1 MADTTN
7 FGTVRDLVA
16 TFPERGSAPAIIA
29 FGSGSA
35 DTLSY
40 DALHRDIRRVAAG
53 FKLRGIGPGD
63 TVLLWAPNSPAWV
76 AAWFGIVENG
86 ATAIPADDQY
96 RPDDIV
102 SILNHRGAELVVTT
116 ASHMTEL
123 LETDRVP
130 EDGFVLLDGAQSD
143 PRSFSSLIQHAA
155 GAPLKGG
162 SAAGEGGPTS
172 SGDHLASGQ
181 DALPSGKDDSSGA
194 HGSLPFGDGDAP
206 GIEASQVASLLYT
219 SGTTGTPK
227 AVPLTHGNLASNVNA
242 LLRARLIRATDRVA
256 VPLPF
261 HHTYPFTVGLLTV
274 LGSGAVVVLPSGV
287 SGPELTRATTEA
299 RATAL
304 LAVPALCAAL
314 CSAIEARVA
323 GRGKRAARIFGVLM
337 GVSMAV
343 RRATG
348 LRLGKLFFR
357 PLHKAV
363 GARLS
368 MLGCGGAK
376 LDGELAR
383 KLEGLGWTV
392 LTGYGLTETSPVV
405 TFNHRRKRRIGTEGR
420 PLPGVDLRIEPV
432 AGQAHGEILVRGP
445 NVFAGYWNNPEATR
459 EVFTEDGWF
468 RTGDLGWCDAGG
480 FLHIAGRNKE
490 VIVLP
495 DGKNV
500 FPDEVEAVYA
510 TSPLLGEFAV
520 LEKDG
525 ELVALAV
532 PDEDELRQRGAL
544 REAELVRD
552 DIERLSMSLP
562 AYKRIG
568 DYRLT
573 RDALPRTA
581 LGKLKRHLLPDI
593 YAGANVRERVP
604 AAAPL
609 SDDDKRLIESG
620 VTGDVWRWLAE
631 RYPDET
637 LFLDTSPQLDLKV
650 DSLEWVT
657 MTLEIERRFGI
668 VLTGEAVAQILT
680 LRDLLEQVRTAPA
693 AEVKPAGE
701 PESVLPE
708 VERPNIFL
716 RALGALLF
724 AVDSLLM
731 RTLFRLRVRGGEH
744 LPGSGAPCVIAANH
758 VSFLD
763 PPAIAAALPKRL
775 LRETHW
781 AAWVGIMFAGP
792 LQRLVSRA
800 TRVFAVDPDQDL
812 AGAIRT
818 GRAVLAA
825 GQSLVWFPEGR
836 RSHTGELQ
844 YFQQGIGVMLE
855 SVPNAQV
862 VPTAIAGAYEAWPRH
877 RRLPRPG
884 RVTVVFGPPLGVA
897 ELRQRGA
904 GATDAERIA
913 NALQQE
919 VARLLDASS
928 GTPVS
933 R

>member
-1 MADTTN
+1 MADTRN
-7 FGTVRDLVA
+7 FETVRDLVA
-16 TFPERGSAPAIIA
+16 TFPERGGAPAIIA

-40 DALHRDIRRVAAG
+40 DALSREIRRVAAG
-53 FKLRGIGPGD
+53 FKARGIGPGD

-76 AAWFGIVENG
+76 AVWFGIVESG
-86 ATAIPADDQY
+86 AAAIPADNLY
-96 RPDDIV
+96 RADEIA
-102 SILNHRGAELVVTT
+102 SILNHRGAKLVVTT

-123 LETDRVP
+123 SETDAGAEV
-130 EDGFVLLDGAQSD
+130 EFVLLDGEDSD
-143 PRSFSSLIQHAA
+143 PRSLSSLVEHAV
-155 GAPLKGG
+155 GATLRGNSG
-162 SAAGEGGPTS
+162 AREGGPPS
-172 SGDHLASGQ
+172 GGDHSAGGQ
-181 DALPSGKDDSSGA
+181 DALPSGMDDTSGA
-194 HGSLPFGDGDAP
+194 EGSVPFGEGDVP
-206 GIEASQVASLLYT
+206 GTKAGEVASLLYT

-242 LLRARLIRATDRVA
+242 LLRARLIRASDRVA

-323 GRGKRAARIFGVLM
+323 GRGKRAARIFAVLM
-337 GVSMAV
+337 RVSMAV

-363 GARLS
+363 GAHLS

-376 LDGELAR
+376 LDGELAHT
-383 KLEGLGWTV
+383 LEGLGWTV

-459 EVFTEDGWF
+459 AVFTDDGWF

-500 FPDEVEAVYA
+500 FPDEVEAVYV
-510 TSPLLGEFAV
+510 TSPLLSEIAV
-520 LEKDG
+520 LEIEG

-532 PDEDELRQRGAL
+532 PDEEEMRQRGAL
-544 REAELVRD
+544 REAQLVRD

-573 RDALPRTA
+573 REALPRTA
-581 LGKLKRHLLPDI
+581 LGKLKRHLLGEM
-593 YAGANVRERVP
+593 YAGANERKRAP
-604 AAAPL
+604 ASAPL
-609 SDDDKRLIESG
+609 SDADTRLIESG
-620 VTGDVWRWLAE
+620 ITGDIWRWLVE

-637 LFLDTSPQLDLKV
+637 LSLDMSPQLDLKV

-668 VLTGEAVAQILT
+668 VLTGDAVAQILT
-680 LRDLLEQVRTAPA
+680 LQDLLEQIRTAPA
-693 AEVKPAGE
+693 APVRPAGE
-701 PESVLPE
+701 PESALPV
-708 VERPNIFL
+708 VERPNAFV
-716 RALGALLF
+716 RALGHMLF
-724 AVDSLLM
+724 AVPGLLM
-731 RTLFRLRVRGGEH
+731 RTMFRLRVRGREG
-744 LPGSGAPCVIAANH
+744 LPDDGLPCVVAPNH

-763 PPAIAAALPKRL
+763 PPAIAAALPQRL
-775 LRETHW
+775 LRDTHW

-792 LQRLVSRA
+792 LRRLVSRA

-812 AGAIRT
+812 AGAIRM
-818 GRAVLAA
+818 GRALLGA

-844 YFQQGIGVMLE
+844 NFRQGIGVMLE
-855 SVPNAQV
+855 AVPDALV

-877 RRLPRPG
+877 RSLPRPG
-884 RVTVVFGPPLGVA
+884 RVTVVFGRALSVA
-897 ELRQRGA
+897 ELSRRGS
-904 GATDAERIA
+904 GDTDAERIA
-913 NALQQE
+913 SALQQE
-919 VARLLDASS
+919 VARLLDDEHR
-928 GTPVS
+928 G
-933 R
+933 